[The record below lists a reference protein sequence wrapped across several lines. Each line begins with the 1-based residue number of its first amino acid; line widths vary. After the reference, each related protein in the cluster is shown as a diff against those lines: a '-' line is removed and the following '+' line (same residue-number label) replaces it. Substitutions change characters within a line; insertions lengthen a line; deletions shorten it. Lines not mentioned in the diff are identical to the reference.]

1 MGYGKHG
8 IRFGSRRDVRQYLG
22 KRVGVSGK
30 KDPIWRMLF
39 SVKIKNETGN
49 NFKNRSNQMSKGEG
63 CVKRGGTWTAGIES
77 PSICAC
83 DTLVGPGT
91 PWPAA
96 VLAIIVVN
104 SCLDAGC
111 LEPFGTEPFQRSLLP
126 TELSRSSRMPAT
138 PANTWVFELLSAC
151 NRAKNII

>member
-49 NFKNRSNQMSKGEG
+49 NFKSRSNQNSKG
-63 CVKRGGTWTAGIES
+63 R
-77 PSICAC
+77 CA
-83 DTLVGPGT
+83 
-91 PWPAA
+91 
-96 VLAIIVVN
+96 
-104 SCLDAGC
+104 
-111 LEPFGTEPFQRSLLP
+111 
-126 TELSRSSRMPAT
+126 
-138 PANTWVFELLSAC
+138 
-151 NRAKNII
+151 